1 MNEMKRILFS
11 PIGTTDPVSSNNFH
25 EGGCLH
31 ILRHYQPERVV
42 LFFTKEMGE
51 IERNEKRYTTAV
63 RYVAP
68 DCIIDPPI
76 FTDIVDAS
84 QYEEFSQILP
94 QTVQDLLQKYPE
106 HEILLNLSSGTPQ
119 IKTILA
125 MLAADNER
133 CIGIQTVTPER
144 RANNPQKITPEE
156 LQSML
161 QMNEDNK
168 PGAVRRCDE
177 PPLKIFRYH
186 AEKNRIISLLRTY
199 EYNAALTLARTS
211 SLVPADAKQLLK
223 HAAYRTMLLPDKARK
238 IMSEYG
244 GQKLFLFKE
253 DEERIVEY
261 FLVMQIDQE
270 NERLSNFMLRITPF
284 LYEFLHDYVAKN
296 VKGGRKNAQHI
307 DNLCIKKYNTDGSIL
322 QRKKIEKNAPN
333 FLDLLDQEFAGSNAH
348 QYTNTDL
355 SFLLLIHYCT
365 YMQEAGLAKD
375 PQLHSDMMV
384 ELAKLDAVRKVRN
397 SVAHVIVNVTRES
410 FQKDTQMTPPALMD
424 TFAKMLTLVYGTK
437 VKEAR
442 TTYSRI
448 NSWLED
454 ALEIHE

>member
-1 MNEMKRILFS
+1 MKRILFS
-11 PIGTTDPVSSNNFH
+11 PLGDTDPIRDCH
-25 EGGCLH
+25 DGACLH

-42 LFFTKEMGE
+42 LFYTKDMENK
-51 IERNEKRYTTAV
+51 ERRDHRYTRAIHKLSPNCAIEEIFSGI
-63 RYVAP
+63 VA
-68 DCIIDPPI
+68 
-76 FTDIVDAS
+76 AYL
-84 QYEEFSQILP
+84 YEEFSKILP
-94 QTVQDLLQKYPE
+94 EAVQSVRDRYPE
-106 HEILLNLSSGTPQ
+106 HEILINLSSGTPQ
-119 IKTILA
+119 MKTVLA
-125 MLAADNER
+125 MLAADTER
-133 CIGIQTVTPER
+133 CRGIQVPSHSGKSNR
-144 RANNPQKITPEE
+144 K
-156 LQSML
+156 
-161 QMNEDNK
+161 NK
-168 PGAVRRCDE
+168 PASDDVDVDILLEVNVDDEEGAKNRCEE
-177 PPLKIFRYH
+177 PPLSVFRYH
-186 AEKNRIISLLRTY
+186 AEKNRIISLIHAY
-199 EYNAALTLARTS
+199 EYNAALTLARNS
-211 SLVPADAKQLLK
+211 RLVPTDAKTLLK
-223 HAAYRTMLLPDKARK
+223 HAAARTMLLPDKARK
-238 IMSEYG
+238 ILPEYN

-253 DEERIVEY
+253 DEERLIEY
-261 FLVMQIDQE
+261 FLIMQIDQE

-296 VKGGRKNAQHI
+296 VKGGRKNAQYI
-307 DNLCIKKYNTDGSIL
+307 DNLCIKKYNTDGYIL

-333 FLDLLDQEFAGSNAH
+333 FLVLLDQEFAGSNAH

-375 PQLHSDMMV
+375 AQLHSDMMV

-448 NSWLED
+448 SSWLEEV
-454 ALEIHE
+454 LEIHQ

>member
-1 MNEMKRILFS
+1 MMRILFS

-25 EGGCLH
+25 DGGCLH

-84 QYEEFSQILP
+84 RYEEFSQILP

-186 AEKNRIISLLRTY
+186 AEKNRILALIHSY
-199 EYNAALTLARTS
+199 EYNAALTLARNS
-211 SLVPADAKQLLK
+211 RLVPTDAKKLLK
-223 HAAYRTMLLPDKARK
+223 HAAARTMLLPDKARK
-238 IMSEYG
+238 ILPEYN

-253 DEERIVEY
+253 DEERLIEY
-261 FLVMQIDQE
+261 FLIMQIDQE

-307 DNLCIKKYNTDGSIL
+307 DNLCIKKYNTDGYIL
-322 QRKKIEKNAPN
+322 QCKKIKKNAPN
-333 FLDLLDQEFAGSNAH
+333 FLVLLDQKFAGSNAH

-375 PQLHSDMMV
+375 AQLHSDMMD
-384 ELAKLDAVRKVRN
+384 ELGKLGTVRKVRN

-448 NSWLED
+448 NSWLEE

>member
-11 PIGTTDPVSSNNFH
+11 AIGSTDPISQQNYYD
-25 EGGCLH
+25 GGCLH
-31 ILRHYQPERVV
+31 VLRHYQPERVV

-51 IERNEKRYTTAV
+51 IEARDHLYTTAIS
-63 RYVAP
+63 YVAP
-68 DCIIDPPI
+68 ECIIDPPI

-84 QYEEFSQILP
+84 RYEAFSQILP
-94 QTVQDLLQKYPE
+94 RAVQDLLQKYPE

-119 IKTILA
+119 IKTVLA
-125 MLAADNER
+125 ILAADNDR
-133 CIGIQTVTPER
+133 CIGIQTSTPEKR
-144 RANNPQKITPEE
+144 SNSPQKLTAKDLPYLLKESPE
-156 LQSML
+156 
-161 QMNEDNK
+161 NK
-168 PGAVRRCDE
+168 PEAVVRCDE
-177 PPLKIFRYH
+177 PELKIFRYH
-186 AEKNRIISLLRTY
+186 AEKNRIVALIRSY
-199 EYNAALTLARTS
+199 EYNAALTLARSS

-307 DNLCIKKYNTDGSIL
+307 DNLCIKKYNTDGYIL
-322 QRKKIEKNAPN
+322 QRKKIEKNAPE
-333 FLDLLDQEFAGSNAH
+333 FLDLLDREFAGSNAH

-375 PQLHSDMMV
+375 AQLHSDMMV
-384 ELAKLDAVRKVRN
+384 ELAKLDAVRRVRN

-448 NSWLED
+448 NRWIEE